1 VKKVDKILAN
11 WFIIFLV
18 ISFLLER
25 LWSEVFTLQI
35 AFYSYLVNGVIMVVI
50 RIVYEII
57 VRRKKKNQ

>member
-1 VKKVDKILAN
+1 MKKVDKILAN